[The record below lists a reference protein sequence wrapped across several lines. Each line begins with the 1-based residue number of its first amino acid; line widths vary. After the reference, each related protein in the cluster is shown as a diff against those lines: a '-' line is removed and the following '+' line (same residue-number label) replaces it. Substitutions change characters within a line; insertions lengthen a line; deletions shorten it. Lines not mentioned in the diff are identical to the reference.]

1 MKKGD
6 VVTEKAISGEYV
18 GKLTK
23 QDGAVV
29 TLENPRVVITN
40 PDNGN
45 MGFAKGI
52 ATGIDSPK
60 SAVFNS
66 VVMVVNTNPLVEEAS
81 LKATGEK
88 LIDTPNQKLL
98 RKEVEGAKKLTIDIM
113 KAMPF
118 KN

>member
-6 VVTEKAISGEYV
+6 IVTVVAISGEYV
-18 GKLTK
+18 GRLTK

-40 PDNGN
+40 PENGN

-52 ATGIDSPK
+52 AATGIDSPE
-60 SAVFNS
+60 SAIFQS
-66 VVMVVNTNPLVEEAS
+66 VVMVVNTNPLVSEAY

-88 LIDTPNQKLL
+88 LIDTPNQKII
-98 RKEVEGAKKLTIDIM
+98 T
-113 KAMPF
+113 
-118 KN
+118 